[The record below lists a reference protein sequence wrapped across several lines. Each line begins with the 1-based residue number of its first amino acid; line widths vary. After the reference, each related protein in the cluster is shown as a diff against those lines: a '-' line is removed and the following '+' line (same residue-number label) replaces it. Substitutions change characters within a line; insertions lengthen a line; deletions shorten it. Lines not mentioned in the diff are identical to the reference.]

1 MARLITL
8 SFPASDPGLLL
19 AYGAGSATP
28 SIPLNH
34 PYPVVFPALARTITL
49 TGTAIFFAGPD
60 FTIYGTDQYGNSISE
75 VLTVPTFAF
84 SPATSVNQY
93 HTITAISSDGDYD
106 NVSIG
111 SGSTGTFQWISLN
124 TFSTGAPVTITGEVT
139 GTITYSVN
147 QTIDRLG
154 YYQTVGGTST
164 YITPVPV
171 SFPVTAGTPAT
182 FTGTLTGPS
191 AGELT
196 GTTTYP
202 SLTNATT
209 NQIYNLSAP
218 VGALQGI
225 VTASDGGSLTLNI
238 LQQGIR

>member
-8 SFPASDPGLLL
+8 SFPPSDLQLLL
-19 AYGAGSATP
+19 ADGGGGAAS
-28 SIPLNH
+28 SIPLIN
-34 PYPVVFPALARTITL
+34 PYPVVFPSLARTIDISTTNL
-49 TGTAIFFAGPD
+49 LGGPV
-60 FTIYGTDQYGNSISE
+60 FTIYGTDQFGNAISE
-75 VLTVPTFAF
+75 YIQVPSFIF

-93 HTITAISSDGDYD
+93 HTITAIASDGDYHD
-106 NVSIG
+106 CSIG
-111 SGSTGTFQWISLN
+111 SGETGTFQWIKLD
-124 TFSTGAPVTITGEVT
+124 TFSMGSPVTITGEVT

-191 AGELT
+191 AGALT

-225 VTASDGGSLTLNI
+225 VTASDEGSLTLNF